1 MLAADRSF
9 SVCYNSFSMNLEIF
23 ERMEADELRR
33 YIEFFMKHYRQMDA
47 FWFLYVTEKYGQ
59 EAAEKINAQVWERV
73 GGLAAKDIVAR
84 FGIEEKGLR
93 GLLRA
98 LKYYPWTIIIGYQIE
113 ERPQEVILSVPVCPV
128 QEARLKRGLKEYACR
143 AMHEAEFVSFAQAI
157 DPTIRVE
164 CRFAPPG
171 PHPVDM
177 HCQWRFYCEAKL

>member
-1 MLAADRSF
+1 
-9 SVCYNSFSMNLEIF
+9 MNLELF
-23 ERMEADELRR
+23 ERMDAPELRK
-33 YIEFFMKHYRQMDA
+33 YIEFFLRHYRAMDA
-47 FWFLYVTEKYGQ
+47 FWFIYLTEKYGQ
-59 EAAEKINAQVWERV
+59 EAAEKINEQVWGRV

-93 GLLRA
+93 GFVRA
-98 LKYYPWTIIIGYQIE
+98 LQYYPWTILIGYRME
-113 ERPQEVILSVPVCPV
+113 ERPEEVILSVPVCPV

-143 AMHEAEFVSFAQAI
+143 AMHEAEFVSFGQAI
-157 DPTIRVE
+157 DPSIRVE